1 VSEWGGAPDE
11 SLHGDAVRKRQ
22 LTIFVAAP
30 HTARSRAKTGIQ
42 TVVRGL
48 VAGLNQVDVNLHVV
62 RWSKWGRT
70 LMPLKL
76 KEKNSL
82 GISEF
87 TKPILHDAV
96 AESWLLLPEVLYR
109 WRANRIIRFAR
120 NRGMRVAAIFHDA
133 IPVSHPELVRP
144 EAAKYHAEYM
154 EALCSGDIVI
164 AVSHSAAEEFRRFVK
179 ERKLRLPSI
188 HVCSHAGEL
197 LGQSRWPVRS
207 CATAGSVSM
216 LCVSTLEPRK
226 NHNTLL
232 EAFAQANSSLQ
243 CPKLFLHLVGD
254 RYKHA
259 SSLARRVQAAVS
271 KNPNITWHGSVT
283 NDALATLYEKCA
295 FTVYPSLME
304 GFGLPILESLWHGR
318 PCICANFGAMA
329 ETARGGGCLTVDVR
343 YADKLAEA
351 MVSLSTR
358 ADLHEKFAAQISN
371 RLIKSWAEY
380 AAEICSVLESA
391 F

>member
-1 VSEWGGAPDE
+1 
-11 SLHGDAVRKRQ
+11 
-22 LTIFVAAP
+22 
-30 HTARSRAKTGIQ
+30 
-42 TVVRGL
+42 
-48 VAGLNQVDVNLHVV
+48 
-62 RWSKWGRT
+62 
-70 LMPLKL
+70 MPLKP

-82 GISEF
+82 GLSKCDRPISR
-87 TKPILHDAV
+87 HA
-96 AESWLLLPEVLYR
+96 AGASWLLLPEVLYR
-109 WRANRIIRFAR
+109 SKAKRIIRFAR

-164 AVSHSAAEEFRRFVK
+164 AVSHSVAEEFRRFVK
-179 ERKLRLPSI
+179 ERKLPLPSI

-197 LGQSRWPVRS
+197 LGQSRWPAKSR
-207 CATAGSVSM
+207 ATAGSVSI
-216 LCVSTLEPRK
+216 LCVSTFEARK
-226 NHNTLL
+226 NHSTLL
-232 EAFAQANSSLQ
+232 EAFVQANSSLQ
-243 CPKLFLHLVGD
+243 CPNLFLHLVGD
-254 RYKHA
+254 RYKNA
-259 SSLARRVQAAVS
+259 NSLARQVQAGVRG
-271 KNPNITWHGSVT
+271 NPNTAWHGSVT
-283 NDALATLYEKCA
+283 NDALASLYKECA

-343 YADKLAEA
+343 EADKLAEA

-358 ADLHEKFAAQISN
+358 ADLHEKLAAEISN

-380 AAEICSVLESA
+380 AAEICGVLESA
-391 F
+391 FERGSQ